1 MFVKKENREKNI
13 EIVNRIKEGAKIYRD
28 ELAGKTFLIIFEG
41 QSIEVMFKKEN
52 FLHFTGV
59 ETNLYAEDFYKKAL
73 IEGKGGLKYTEIG
86 FSVFKPYH
94 FADIKT
100 SHLKE
105 AFTLFQRDTLIIT
118 DLHTNSTDYK
128 FGSTDFELVFGFND
142 RLNDEGIKINDFL
155 VPQTL
160 RIEELA
166 NNQYQEMFSVDYI
179 LSRKNDQNEY
189 DEIVFGE
196 KEELFAYLDEHEE
209 IQLKHHISNDLR
221 MEKED
226 YER

>member
-166 NNQYQEMFSVDYI
+166 NNQYQ
-179 LSRKNDQNEY
+179 L
-189 DEIVFGE
+189 
-196 KEELFAYLDEHEE
+196 
-209 IQLKHHISNDLR
+209 
-221 MEKED
+221 
-226 YER
+226 

>member
-1 MFVKKENREKNI
+1 
-13 EIVNRIKEGAKIYRD
+13 
-28 ELAGKTFLIIFEG
+28 
-41 QSIEVMFKKEN
+41 MFKKEN